1 MTPEDLRLLLKEL
14 PAVTEDVKWETNLC
28 FLVGG
33 KIFAL
38 ASLDQPTRVAF
49 KVSDEDFAL
58 LTGREDIIQAPHFA
72 RNQWVQ
78 VLKAGALTRREWQ
91 DYLAAS
97 YGLIVEKLP
106 KKIRKELDV

>member
-1 MTPEDLRLLLKEL
+1 MTPEDLRLLLKDL
-14 PAVTEDVKWETNLC
+14 PAVTEDIKWEDNLC

-38 ASLDQPTRVAF
+38 ASLAQPLRVAF
-49 KVSDEDFAL
+49 KCNEEDFAG

-78 VLKAGALTRREWQ
+78 VLKASALTRKEWQ
-91 DYLAAS
+91 DCLAAS
-97 YGLIVEKLP
+97 YGLVVEKLP
-106 KKIRKELDV
+106 KKVRKELDV